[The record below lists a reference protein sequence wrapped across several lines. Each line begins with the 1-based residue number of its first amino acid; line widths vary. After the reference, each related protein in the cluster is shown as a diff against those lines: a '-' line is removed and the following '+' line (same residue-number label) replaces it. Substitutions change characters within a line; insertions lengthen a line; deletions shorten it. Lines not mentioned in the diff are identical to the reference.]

1 MKKGKIIKIIIC
13 VLLVVLI
20 AGGAIAYSQL
30 PHPLNYKIKDI
41 EPLNHDTVT
50 ITADDTDSVTLQK
63 NDGGPFRILL
73 LTDMHLDG
81 KNKTSN
87 VTIGNMIAAIQKENP
102 DLVLLGGDNVTS
114 AFNTKRSHQ
123 LAEIFEKLGVY
134 WGGILGN
141 HEGDNPYSITR
152 EKMVDIFSSYD
163 RCIMRKGVADIDGNC
178 NYAINLLDKDGNH
191 LETIFCLDTFDELN
205 DEQIKFYNYTGDR
218 TPYDGAH
225 ENQVEWF
232 KNKAAALK
240 KDYGDEYKS
249 IMLMHI
255 PLPEMGDAAEEG
267 NFYIGD
273 KQEGVCSTVFNIGL
287 FDAMKEAGVSAAY
300 FGHDHK
306 NNFGVEV
313 DGIKLCYLETSG
325 YGSYGFNRDGLPES
339 EWLQGYSILEILPD
353 TDSFTQYRYYDAL
366 K

>member
-1 MKKGKIIKIIIC
+1 MKKKKIIKIILC
-13 VLLVVLI
+13 VLLVILI

-41 EPLNHDTVT
+41 QPLGHDTVS
-50 ITADDTDSVTLQK
+50 IVSEDTDSVTIKK
-63 NDGGPFRILL
+63 NDGGPFRIICF
-73 LTDMHLDG
+73 TDMHLDG

-87 VTIGNMIAAIQKENP
+87 MTVSNMIAAIRKEQP

-114 AFNTKRSHQ
+114 AFNNKRSHQ

-134 WGGILGN
+134 WGGVLGN
-141 HEGDNPYSITR
+141 HEADNPYSISR
-152 EKMVDIFSSYD
+152 ENMVDIFSSYD
-163 RCIMRKGVADIDGNC
+163 RCIMRKGPDNIDGNC

-191 LETIFCLDTFDELN
+191 LETIFCLDTYDELSE
-205 DEQIKFYNYTGDR
+205 EQIERYNYTGDR

-232 KNKAAALK
+232 GKKAAALE
-240 KDYGDEYKS
+240 KDYGKGYKS

-255 PLPEMGDAAEEG
+255 PLPVMSKAAESEEYLFG
-267 NFYIGD
+267 VKGEN
-273 KQEGVCSTVFNIGL
+273 VCSTVYENGL
-287 FDAMKEAGVSAAY
+287 FDAMKKAGVSAAY
-300 FGHDHK
+300 FGHDHY
-306 NNFGVEV
+306 NSFGAEV
-313 DGIKLCYLETSG
+313 DGIRLAYLETSG
-325 YGSYGFNRDGLPES
+325 YGSYGYNRDGLPES